1 MSAPA
6 EEIKEV
12 SVDFKGPVSMEGG
25 MTRRRRRGGR
35 RTRKAQDGGAEG
47 YGSDDES
54 TGPRRFNV
62 GIEKAEE
69 PAVPEKPSPAPVITN
84 TVTPHTNTTTK
95 APQNIVLE
103 GGAQKKKPV
112 AHVTPSSKPIT
123 AYIKPKT
130 APVVVL
136 TPAKQKVAKVM
147 LVPKPK
153 DAAKPT
159 KPEDG
164 VKSLVRKTFKAKRV
178 RLTIDTTNKTM
189 KKRRRVLQ
197 KVDEMSDEQIR
208 ELAIGARLS
217 RRESVAKVPAT
228 LLRQMIKDYQTVK
241 GGLV

>member
-35 RTRKAQDGGAEG
+35 RTRKAQEGGAEG

-69 PAVPEKPSPAPVITN
+69 PAVPEKPAPAPAVIN
-84 TVTPHTNTTTK
+84 TVLPKPTTNVSQT
-95 APQNIVLE
+95 IVLE
-103 GGAQKKKPV
+103 GGAQKKKS
-112 AHVTPSSKPIT
+112 ATHVTPSSKPIT

-136 TPAKQKVAKVM
+136 APAKQKPIKVM
-147 LVPKPK
+147 LVAKPK
-153 DAAKPT
+153 DAAKPA

-164 VKSLVRKTFKAKRV
+164 VKSLARKTFKAKRV
-178 RLTIDTTNKTM
+178 HLKIDTTNKTM